1 MAHTVGEVARMSG
14 QTVRTLHHYHQIGLL
29 VPAGRTASGYRR
41 YSDDDVERLRQIL
54 TYRELG
60 FGLDRIAEILDDPG
74 ADTRAHLARQHELVT
89 ERIERLRAIARGLE
103 HLMEADTM
111 ELDLTAAQRLE
122 LFGDFDVDAHAEEAR
137 RRWGGSDA
145 FARSQRRVSS
155 YAKADWE
162 RHNAEAAQ
170 VYRALARLMDEGAP
184 ADGEAAMDLSER
196 HREHITRWFYDCT
209 TEIHRGLGRL
219 YVDDAR
225 FTATIDAHAE
235 GLSAYLCGAFAANA
249 DRQEGRGA
257 HGH

>member
-1 MAHTVGEVARMSG
+1 MSG
-14 QTVRTLHHYHQIGLL
+14 QTVRTLHHYDQIGLL

-103 HLMEADTM
+103 QLMEADTM
-111 ELDLTAAQRLE
+111 RLDLSAEERLE

-137 RRWGGSDA
+137 QRWGGGDA
-145 FARSQRRVSS
+145 FARSQRRAGS
-155 YAKADWE
+155 YTKADWE
-162 RHNAEAAQ
+162 RHHAEAAQ
-170 VYRALARLMDEGAP
+170 IYQALAAALTGGAP
-184 ADGEAAMDLSER
+184 ADGEAAMDLAER

-209 TEIHRGLGRL
+209 TEIHRGLGEL
-219 YVDDAR
+219 YVADER

-235 GLSAYLCGAFAANA
+235 GLSAFLREAFAANA
-249 DRQEGRGA
+249 DRQEAPGD
-257 HGH
+257 H

>member
-1 MAHTVGEVARMSG
+1 MGHTVGEVARMSG
-14 QTVRTLHHYHQIGLL
+14 QTVRTLHHYDQIGLL

-41 YSDDDVERLRQIL
+41 YSDEDVERLRQIL

-111 ELDLTAAQRLE
+111 ELDLTAEERLE

-137 RRWGGSDA
+137 RRWGGGEEY
-145 FARSQRRVSS
+145 ARSQRRVAS
-155 YAKADWE
+155 YTRADWE
-162 RHNAEAAQ
+162 RHNAEAAGI
-170 VYRALARLMDEGAP
+170 YRALAGLLSEGAP
-184 ADGEAAMDLSER
+184 ADGEAAMDLAER

-209 TEIHRGLGRL
+209 TPIHRGLGRL
-219 YVDDAR
+219 YVDDER
-225 FTATIDAHAE
+225 FTATIDAHAQ
-235 GLSAYLCGAFAANA
+235 GLSAYLREAFAANA
-249 DRQEGRGA
+249 DRQEAREER
-257 HGH
+257 